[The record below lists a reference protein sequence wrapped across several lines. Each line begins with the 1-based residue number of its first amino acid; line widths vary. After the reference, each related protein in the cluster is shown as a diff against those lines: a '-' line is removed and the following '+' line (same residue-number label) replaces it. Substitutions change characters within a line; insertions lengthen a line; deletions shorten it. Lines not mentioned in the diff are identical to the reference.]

1 MPMKVGQRQEIMAKV
16 LLVSHIAELLRER
29 EQTLRAAGY
38 EVTVEQ
44 SCAEAAGAIKEGTF
58 DAAVLGF
65 SLPEEERNQLAREI
79 KRANPEA
86 KIIMMYFASVKNTD
100 PADVILQSNSGP
112 QELLRAINHILGP
125 RKRDGRADFDYH

>member
-1 MPMKVGQRQEIMAKV
+1 MARV
-16 LLVSHIAELLRER
+16 LLVSHIAELLQER

-38 EVTVEQ
+38 EVIVEQ
-44 SCAEAAGAIKEGTF
+44 SCADAAGAIQKGPF

-65 SLPEEERNQLAREI
+65 SLPEEERNQLARDI

-100 PADVILQSNSGP
+100 PADAILHSSAGP
-112 QELLRAINHILGP
+112 QEVLRAINHILGS
-125 RKRDGRADFDYH
+125 RKREAG

>member
-1 MPMKVGQRQEIMAKV
+1 MARV

-44 SCAEAAGAIKEGTF
+44 SCAEAAGAIKSGPF

-100 PADVILQSNSGP
+100 PADVIVQSSAGP
-112 QELLRAINHILGP
+112 QELLRVINHILGS
-125 RKRDGRADFDYH
+125 RKRDRTG